1 MTARGLPVLKNLSN
15 HMESRTLQ
23 CEFLSDDMSGVKL
36 VQRVIPE
43 AGPREVLI
51 KVKASS
57 VNFPDYLMTQGKY
70 QHKPELPF
78 GLGMEG
84 SGIIEKIGS
93 SVEDYEISDEVTFGA
108 LGQGAFSD
116 YVLVDERAI
125 NPKPNNLTFE
135 QAAAFQTAYLTAY
148 VSLVRR
154 GNLVKGETLL
164 VHGSTGGVGM
174 AAVQLGKYLGATV
187 IATGT
192 SDEKL
197 EFTKKWGADHTLLTH
212 KDNIVDFRNEV
223 KDITNGKG
231 ADVIYDPVGGD
242 VFDHSIR
249 CINWGG
255 RLLVVGFASGRIPNL
270 PINMALIK
278 GFSVIGV
285 RAGEYGRKNPEAGIE
300 NNDAIRKIC
309 EEGHFSPYVCKEF
322 DLKDAKDAIHFLS
335 ERKLVGKVIIKAN

>member
-1 MTARGLPVLKNLSN
+1 
-15 HMESRTLQ
+15 MESRSLECQ
-23 CEFLSDDMSGVKL
+23 FLSEDMSGVSL
-36 VQRVIPE
+36 VNKQVKEP
-43 AGPREVLI
+43 GPKEVLVR
-51 KVKASS
+51 VKASS

-78 GLGMEG
+78 GMGMEG
-84 SGIIEKIGS
+84 SWIIEKLGS
-93 SVEDYEISDEVTFGA
+93 DVKDFNVSDEITFGA

-116 YVLVDERAI
+116 YLILNERAI
-125 NPKPNNLTFE
+125 DIKPSNLSFS

-154 GNLVKGETLL
+154 GNLKQGENLL
-164 VHGSTGGVGM
+164 VHGATGGVGM
-174 AAVQLGKYLGATV
+174 AAVQLGKYLGAKV

-192 SDEKL
+192 SEEKL
-197 EFTKKWGADHTLLTH
+197 NVTKEWGADHIVLTH
-212 KDNIVDFRNEV
+212 KEGQVEFREEV
-223 KDITNGKG
+223 KDLTNGQG

-255 RLLVVGFASGRIPNL
+255 RILIVGFASGRIPEL

-300 NNDAIRKIC
+300 NNKAIRDIC
-309 EEGHFSPYVCKEF
+309 EKGYFNPYICKEF
-322 DLKDAKDAIHFLS
+322 DLDNAKDAVQFLS
-335 ERKLVGKVIIKAN
+335 QRKLVGKVVITTG

>member
-1 MTARGLPVLKNLSN
+1 
-15 HMESRTLQ
+15 MESRTLQ
-23 CEFLSDDMSGVKL
+23 CEFLSEDMSGIKL
-36 VQRVIPE
+36 VTKDIPE
-43 AGPREVLI
+43 PAPDEILI

-57 VNFPDYLMTQGKY
+57 VNFPDYLMAQGKY
-70 QHKPELPF
+70 QHKPDLPF

-84 SGIIEKIGS
+84 SGVIENIGANINKFS
-93 SVEDYEISDEVTFGA
+93 ISDEVTFGA

-116 YVLVDERAI
+116 YVLLNQKAVDL
-125 NPKPNNLTFE
+125 KPTNLSFE

-154 GNLVKGETLL
+154 GNLKSGETLL

-174 AAVQLGKYLGATV
+174 AAVQLGKYLGAKV

-192 SDEKL
+192 SQEKL
-197 EFTKKWGADHTLLTH
+197 EYTKSWGADHVVLTH
-212 KDNIVDFRNEV
+212 KNNEVEFREEV
-223 KDITNGKG
+223 KDLTEGKG

-255 RLLVVGFASGRIPNL
+255 RILIVGFASGRIPNL

-285 RAGEYGRKNPEAGIE
+285 RAGEYGRKDPEAGLK
-300 NNDAIRKIC
+300 NNLAIRKIC
-309 EEGHFSPYVCKEF
+309 EEGHFNPHICKEF
-322 DLKDAKDAIHFLS
+322 DLEDSINAIKYLS
-335 ERKLVGKVIIKAN
+335 ERKLVGKVVIKN

>member
-1 MTARGLPVLKNLSN
+1 
-15 HMESRTLQ
+15 MESRTLQ
-23 CEFLSDDMSGVKL
+23 CEFLSEDMSGIKL
-36 VQRVIPE
+36 VTKDIPE
-43 AGPREVLI
+43 PAPDEILI

-57 VNFPDYLMTQGKY
+57 VNFPDYLMAQGKY
-70 QHKPELPF
+70 QHKPDLPF

-84 SGIIEKIGS
+84 SGVIENIGANINKFS
-93 SVEDYEISDEVTFGA
+93 ISDEVTFGA

-116 YVLVDERAI
+116 YVLLNQKAVDL
-125 NPKPNNLTFE
+125 KPTNLSFE

-154 GNLVKGETLL
+154 GNLKSGETLL

-174 AAVQLGKYLGATV
+174 AAVQLGKYLGAKV

-192 SDEKL
+192 SQEKL
-197 EFTKKWGADHTLLTH
+197 EYTKSWGADHVVLTH
-212 KDNIVDFRNEV
+212 KNNEVEFREEV
-223 KDITNGKG
+223 KDLTEGKG

-255 RLLVVGFASGRIPNL
+255 RILIVGFASGRIPNL

-285 RAGEYGRKNPEAGIE
+285 RAGEYGRKDPEAGLE
-300 NNDAIRKIC
+300 NNLAIRKIC
-309 EEGHFSPYVCKEF
+309 EEGHFNPHICKEF
-322 DLKDAKDAIHFLS
+322 DLEDSINAIKFLS
-335 ERKLVGKVIIKAN
+335 ERKLVGKVVIKN

>member
-1 MTARGLPVLKNLSN
+1 
-15 HMESRTLQ
+15 MESRILECQ
-23 CEFLSDDMSGVKL
+23 FLSDDMSGVSL
-36 VQRVIPE
+36 VRKEIKDP
-43 AGPREVLI
+43 GPNEVLVR
-51 KVKASS
+51 VKASS

-78 GLGMEG
+78 GIGMEG

-93 SVEDYEISDEVTFGA
+93 DVKSYEVSDEITFGA

-116 YVLVDERAI
+116 YLVLNEKAVQKM
-125 NPKPNNLTFE
+125 PSNLSFS

-154 GNLVKGETLL
+154 GNLEEGENLL
-164 VHGSTGGVGM
+164 VHGATGGVGM
-174 AAVQLGKYLGATV
+174 AAVQLGKYLGAKV
-187 IATGT
+187 LATGT
-192 SDEKL
+192 SEDKL
-197 EFTKKWGADHTLLTH
+197 KVTKEWGADHTILTH
-212 KDNIVDFRNEV
+212 KNGEVEFREEV
-223 KDITNGKG
+223 KALTNGKG

-278 GFSVIGV
+278 G
-285 RAGEYGRKNPEAGIE
+285 R
-300 NNDAIRKIC
+300 
-309 EEGHFSPYVCKEF
+309 
-322 DLKDAKDAIHFLS
+322 
-335 ERKLVGKVIIKAN
+335 

>member
-1 MTARGLPVLKNLSN
+1 
-15 HMESRTLQ
+15 MESRTLQ
-23 CEFLSDDMSGVKL
+23 CEFLSEDMSGIKL
-36 VQRVIPE
+36 VTKNIPE
-43 AGPREVLI
+43 PAPDEILI

-57 VNFPDYLMTQGKY
+57 VNFPDYLMAQGKY
-70 QHKPELPF
+70 QHKPDLPF

-84 SGIIEKIGS
+84 SGVIENIGANINKFS
-93 SVEDYEISDEVTFGA
+93 ISDEVTFGA

-116 YVLVDERAI
+116 YVLLNQKAVDL
-125 NPKPNNLTFE
+125 KPTNLSFE

-154 GNLVKGETLL
+154 GNLKSGETLL

-174 AAVQLGKYLGATV
+174 AAVQLGKYLGAKV

-192 SDEKL
+192 SQEKL
-197 EFTKKWGADHTLLTH
+197 EYTKSWGADHVVLTH
-212 KDNIVDFRNEV
+212 KNNEVEFREEV
-223 KDITNGKG
+223 KDLTEGKG

-255 RLLVVGFASGRIPNL
+255 RILIVGFASGRIPNL

-285 RAGEYGRKNPEAGIE
+285 RAGEYGRKDPEAGLE
-300 NNDAIRKIC
+300 NNLAIRKIC
-309 EEGHFSPYVCKEF
+309 EEGHFNPHICKEF
-322 DLKDAKDAIHFLS
+322 DLEDSINAIKYLS
-335 ERKLVGKVIIKAN
+335 ERKLVGKVVIKN

>member
-1 MTARGLPVLKNLSN
+1 
-15 HMESRTLQ
+15 MESRSLECQ
-23 CEFLSDDMSGVKL
+23 FLSEDMSGVSL
-36 VQRVIPE
+36 VNKQVKEP
-43 AGPREVLI
+43 GPKEVLVR
-51 KVKASS
+51 VKASS

-78 GLGMEG
+78 GMGMEG
-84 SGIIEKIGS
+84 SGIIEKLGS
-93 SVEDYEISDEVTFGA
+93 DVKDFNVSDEITFGA

-116 YVLVDERAI
+116 YLILNERAI
-125 NPKPNNLTFE
+125 DIKPSNLSFS

-154 GNLVKGETLL
+154 GNLKKGENLL
-164 VHGSTGGVGM
+164 VHGATGGVGM
-174 AAVQLGKYLGATV
+174 AAVQLGKYLGAKV

-192 SDEKL
+192 SEEKL
-197 EFTKKWGADHTLLTH
+197 NVTKEWGADHIVLTH
-212 KDNIVDFRNEV
+212 KEGQVEFREEV
-223 KDITNGKG
+223 KDLTNGQG

-255 RLLVVGFASGRIPNL
+255 RILIVGFASGRIPEL

-300 NNDAIRKIC
+300 NNKAIRDIC
-309 EEGHFSPYVCKEF
+309 EKGHFNPYICKEF
-322 DLKDAKDAIHFLS
+322 SLDKAKDAIQFLS
-335 ERKLVGKVIIKAN
+335 QRKLVGKVVITTG

>member
-1 MTARGLPVLKNLSN
+1 
-15 HMESRTLQ
+15 MESRSLECQ
-23 CEFLSDDMSGVKL
+23 FLSEDMSGVSL
-36 VQRVIPE
+36 VNKQVKEP
-43 AGPREVLI
+43 GPKEVLVR
-51 KVKASS
+51 VKASS

-78 GLGMEG
+78 GMGMEG
-84 SGIIEKIGS
+84 SGIIEKLGS
-93 SVEDYEISDEVTFGA
+93 DVKDFNVSDEITFGA

-116 YVLVDERAI
+116 YLILNERAI
-125 NPKPNNLTFE
+125 DIKPSNLSFS

-154 GNLVKGETLL
+154 GNLKKGENLL
-164 VHGSTGGVGM
+164 VHGATGGVGM
-174 AAVQLGKYLGATV
+174 AAVQLGKYLGAKV

-192 SDEKL
+192 SEEKL
-197 EFTKKWGADHTLLTH
+197 NVTKEWGADHIVLTH
-212 KDNIVDFRNEV
+212 KEGQVEFREEV
-223 KDITNGKG
+223 KDLTNGLG

-255 RLLVVGFASGRIPNL
+255 RILIVGFASGRIPEL

-300 NNDAIRKIC
+300 NNKAIRDIC
-309 EEGHFSPYVCKEF
+309 EKCHFNPYICKEF
-322 DLKDAKDAIHFLS
+322 SLDKAKDAVLYLS
-335 ERKLVGKVIIKAN
+335 QRKLVGKVVITTD

>member
-1 MTARGLPVLKNLSN
+1 
-15 HMESRTLQ
+15 MESRSLECQ
-23 CEFLSDDMSGVKL
+23 FLSDDMSGVSL
-36 VQRVIPE
+36 VKKQVKEP
-43 AGPREVLI
+43 GPKEVLVR
-51 KVKASS
+51 VKASS

-78 GLGMEG
+78 GMGMEG
-84 SGIIEKIGS
+84 SGIIEKLGS
-93 SVEDYEISDEVTFGA
+93 DVKDFNVSDEITFGA

-116 YVLVDERAI
+116 YLILNERAI
-125 NPKPNNLTFE
+125 DIKPSNLSFS

-154 GNLVKGETLL
+154 GNLKQGENLL
-164 VHGSTGGVGM
+164 VHGATGGVGM
-174 AAVQLGKYLGATV
+174 AAVQLGKYLGANV

-192 SDEKL
+192 SQEKL
-197 EFTKKWGADHTLLTH
+197 NVTKEWGADHTVLTH
-212 KDNIVDFRNEV
+212 KDGQVEFREEV
-223 KDITNGKG
+223 KDLTKGKG

-255 RLLVVGFASGRIPNL
+255 RILIVGFASGRIPEL

-300 NNDAIRKIC
+300 NNKAIRDIC
-309 EEGHFSPYVCKEF
+309 AVSYTHQTLPTILHV
-322 DLKDAKDAIHFLS
+322 
-335 ERKLVGKVIIKAN
+335 

>member
-1 MTARGLPVLKNLSN
+1 
-15 HMESRTLQ
+15 METRTLQ
-23 CEFLSDDMSGVKL
+23 CEFLSEDMSGVKL
-36 VQRVIPE
+36 IKREISDP
-43 AGPREVLI
+43 GPKEILI

-84 SGIIEKIGS
+84 SGIIKKIGT
-93 SVEDYEISDEVTFGA
+93 SVEKFKENDEVTFGA

-116 YVLVDERAI
+116 YVLVSEKSIDLK
-125 NPKPNNLTFE
+125 PKRLSFE

-154 GNLVKGETLL
+154 GELKKGETLL

-174 AAVQLGKYLGATV
+174 AAVQLGKYLEAKV

-192 SDEKL
+192 SAEKL
-197 EFTKKWGADHTLLTH
+197 EITKQWGADHTILTH
-212 KDNIVDFRNEV
+212 KNGNVEFKDEV
-223 KDITNGKG
+223 KELTDGKG

-255 RLLVVGFASGRIPNL
+255 RILVVGFASGRL
-270 PINMALIK
+270 PVMPVNMALIK
-278 GFSVIGV
+278 GFSVVGV
-285 RAGEYGRKNPEAGIE
+285 RAGEFGRKNPKAGIE
-300 NNDAIRKIC
+300 NNMMIKKIC
-309 EEGHFSPYVCKEF
+309 EDGHFTPHICKEF
-322 DLKDAKDAIHFLS
+322 NLEQSKEALEFLS
-335 ERKLVGKVIIKAN
+335 QRKLVGKVVIKTD

>member
-1 MTARGLPVLKNLSN
+1 
-15 HMESRTLQ
+15 MESRTLQ
-23 CEFLSDDMSGVKL
+23 CEFLSEDMSGIKL
-36 VQRVIPE
+36 VTKDIPE
-43 AGPREVLI
+43 PAPDEILI

-57 VNFPDYLMTQGKY
+57 VNFPDYLMAQGKY
-70 QHKPELPF
+70 QHKPDLPF

-84 SGIIEKIGS
+84 SGVIENIGANINKFS
-93 SVEDYEISDEVTFGA
+93 ISDEVTFGA

-116 YVLVDERAI
+116 YVLLNQKAVDL
-125 NPKPNNLTFE
+125 KPTNLSFE

-154 GNLVKGETLL
+154 GNLKSGETLL

-174 AAVQLGKYLGATV
+174 AAVQLGKYLGAKV

-192 SDEKL
+192 SQEKL
-197 EFTKKWGADHTLLTH
+197 EYTKSWGADHVLLTH
-212 KDNIVDFRNEV
+212 KNNEVEFREEV
-223 KDITNGKG
+223 KDLTEGKG

-255 RLLVVGFASGRIPNL
+255 RILIVGFASGRIPNL

-285 RAGEYGRKNPEAGIE
+285 RAGEYGRKDPEAGLE
-300 NNDAIRKIC
+300 NNLAIRKIC
-309 EEGHFSPYVCKEF
+309 EEGHFNPHICKEF
-322 DLKDAKDAIHFLS
+322 NLEDSINAIKYLS
-335 ERKLVGKVIIKAN
+335 ERKLVGKVVIKN

>member
-1 MTARGLPVLKNLSN
+1 
-15 HMESRTLQ
+15 
-23 CEFLSDDMSGVKL
+23 MSGVSL
-36 VQRVIPE
+36 VSKQVKEP
-43 AGPREVLI
+43 GPKEVLVR
-51 KVKASS
+51 VKASS

-78 GLGMEG
+78 GMGMEG
-84 SGIIEKIGS
+84 SGIIEKLGS
-93 SVEDYEISDEVTFGA
+93 DVKDFNVSDEITFGA

-116 YVLVDERAI
+116 YLILNERAI
-125 NPKPNNLTFE
+125 DIKPSNLSFS

-154 GNLVKGETLL
+154 GNLKQGENLL
-164 VHGSTGGVGM
+164 VHGATGGVGM
-174 AAVQLGKYLGATV
+174 AAVQLGKYLGAKV

-192 SDEKL
+192 SEEKL
-197 EFTKKWGADHTLLTH
+197 NVTKEWGADHIVLTH
-212 KDNIVDFRNEV
+212 KEGQVEFREEV
-223 KDITNGKG
+223 KNLTNGQG

-255 RLLVVGFASGRIPNL
+255 RILIVGFASGRIPEL

-300 NNDAIRKIC
+300 NNKAIRDIC
-309 EEGHFSPYVCKEF
+309 EKGYFNPYICKEF
-322 DLKDAKDAIHFLS
+322 DLDKAKDAVQFLS
-335 ERKLVGKVIIKAN
+335 QRKLVGKVVITTG

>member
-1 MTARGLPVLKNLSN
+1 
-15 HMESRTLQ
+15 MESRSLECQ
-23 CEFLSDDMSGVKL
+23 FLSEDMSGVSL
-36 VQRVIPE
+36 VNKQVKEP
-43 AGPREVLI
+43 GPKEVLVR
-51 KVKASS
+51 VKASS

-78 GLGMEG
+78 GMGMEG
-84 SGIIEKIGS
+84 SGIIEKLGS
-93 SVEDYEISDEVTFGA
+93 DVKDFNVSDEITFGA

-116 YVLVDERAI
+116 YLILNERAI
-125 NPKPNNLTFE
+125 DIKPSNLSFS

-154 GNLVKGETLL
+154 GNLKKGENLL
-164 VHGSTGGVGM
+164 VHGATGGVGM
-174 AAVQLGKYLGATV
+174 AAVQLGKYLGAKV

-192 SDEKL
+192 SEEKL
-197 EFTKKWGADHTLLTH
+197 NVTKEWGADHIVLTH
-212 KDNIVDFRNEV
+212 KEGQVEFREEV
-223 KDITNGKG
+223 KDLTNGQG

-255 RLLVVGFASGRIPNL
+255 RILIVGFASGRIPEL

-300 NNDAIRKIC
+300 NNKAIRDIC
-309 EEGHFSPYVCKEF
+309 EKGHFNPYICKEF
-322 DLKDAKDAIHFLS
+322 SLDKAKDAVQYLS
-335 ERKLVGKVIIKAN
+335 QRKLVGKVVITTD

>member
-1 MTARGLPVLKNLSN
+1 
-15 HMESRTLQ
+15 MESRSLECQ
-23 CEFLSDDMSGVKL
+23 FLSDDMSGVSL
-36 VQRVIPE
+36 VSKQVKEP
-43 AGPREVLI
+43 GPKEVLVR
-51 KVKASS
+51 VKASS

-78 GLGMEG
+78 GMGMEG
-84 SGIIEKIGS
+84 SGIIEKLGS
-93 SVEDYEISDEVTFGA
+93 DVKDFNVSDEITFGA

-116 YVLVDERAI
+116 YLILNERAI
-125 NPKPNNLTFE
+125 DIKPSNLSFS

-154 GNLVKGETLL
+154 GNLKQGENLL
-164 VHGSTGGVGM
+164 VHGATGGVGM
-174 AAVQLGKYLGATV
+174 AAVQLGKYLGAKV

-192 SDEKL
+192 SEEKL
-197 EFTKKWGADHTLLTH
+197 NVTKEWGADHIVLTH
-212 KDNIVDFRNEV
+212 KEGQVEFREEV
-223 KDITNGKG
+223 KNLTNGQG

-255 RLLVVGFASGRIPNL
+255 RILIVGFASGRIPEL

-300 NNDAIRKIC
+300 NNKAIRDIC
-309 EEGHFSPYVCKEF
+309 EKGYFNPYICKEF
-322 DLKDAKDAIHFLS
+322 DLDKAKDAVQFLS
-335 ERKLVGKVIIKAN
+335 QRKLVGKVVITTG